1 MYKTP
6 ESPVKIPSVK
16 GIKIYKNGYVYYAS
30 SQKWD
35 SVKKRPIDNRRCI
48 GKLDPDNEGCLIPNK
63 VFYELWVSVKS
74 GGI

>member
-30 SQKWD
+30 SE
-35 SVKKRPIDNRRCI
+35 I
-48 GKLDPDNEGCLIPNK
+48 
-63 VFYELWVSVKS
+63 FYCFFS
-74 GGI
+74 